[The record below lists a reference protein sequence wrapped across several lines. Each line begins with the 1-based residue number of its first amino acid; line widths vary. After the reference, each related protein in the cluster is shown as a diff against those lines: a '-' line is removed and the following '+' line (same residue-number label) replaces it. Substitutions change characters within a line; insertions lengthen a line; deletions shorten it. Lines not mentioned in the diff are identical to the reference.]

1 MIEHLVGPARCPRAA
16 AKKVALGHVFLFPS
30 YAFLFNVWM
39 GGLEGKGFEGGVRK
53 FMDTWRTV
61 FVAGSVFWPAANM
74 VNFMYCPPKHRV
86 LFLNGGGLFWNA
98 FLSYQNA
105 KSNAKNALCLP
116 LEAIKPRLAGRP
128 PRRLTLAPP
137 PTLRVR
143 LLLPKLPLYLCF
155 VCFSSL

>member
-1 MIEHLVGPARCPRAA
+1 LGVIERVVGPARCPRAA

-39 GGLEGKGFEGGVRK
+39 GALEGKGAEGGVRK
-53 FMDTWRTV
+53 FVDTWAEV
-61 FVAGSVFWPAANM
+61 CVAGSVFWPAANM

-105 KSNAKNALCLP
+105 KSNAKRSRLP
-116 LEAIKPRLAGRP
+116 LEGMKKHLA
-128 PRRLTLAPP
+128 
-137 PTLRVR
+137 
-143 LLLPKLPLYLCF
+143 
-155 VCFSSL
+155 

>member
-1 MIEHLVGPARCPRAA
+1 LGVIEHLVGPARCPRAA

-53 FMDTWRTV
+53 FMDTWSTV

-116 LEAIKPRLAGRP
+116 LEGIKKHR
-128 PRRLTLAPP
+128 
-137 PTLRVR
+137 
-143 LLLPKLPLYLCF
+143 
-155 VCFSSL
+155 